1 VKGDDQDG
9 NAQDLR
15 ESNMDDFEPTIV
27 AFVCNWCTYTAA
39 DLAGTAR
46 LLYPPNLRLIRVMCT
61 GMVDPQYIIKA
72 LLEGADGVLVSG
84 CHPGDC
90 HYINGNFKARRR
102 IKLLKEILPRF
113 GFDDQRIRLMWIGA
127 SDGIQF
133 AETIKELVN
142 QIKSIGPSE
151 TKLKMVI

>member
-1 VKGDDQDG
+1 M
-9 NAQDLR
+9 N
-15 ESNMDDFEPTIV
+15 DFQPTII

-39 DLAGTAR
+39 DLAGTSRR
-46 LLYPPNLRLIRVMCT
+46 LYAPNIRLIRVMCT

-72 LLEGADGVLVSG
+72 FLEGADGVLVSG

-90 HYINGNFKARRR
+90 HYINGNYKARRR

-113 GFDDQRIRLMWIGA
+113 GFEPQRLRLTWIGA

-133 AETIKELVN
+133 AEIMN
-142 QIKSIGPSE
+142 QLTAQLKAMGPSQGSR
-151 TKLKMVI
+151 KQGGHSAQLPLS